1 MEPRKIFAEMLGT
14 GLLVFIG
21 AGVATLSFGF
31 GFAEGST
38 SAGVVATALAFGFIM
53 LIMAYAIGPLT
64 GAHINPAVTM
74 GFLASGR
81 MGLKDAAMYWGS
93 QIIGGIVGAGVLR
106 AVFAG
111 ADAYVSTSDAEAL
124 GVPATGL
131 GADGWGDASM
141 IGLNVWGALAIEI
154 VLTFIF
160 VAVVLAV
167 TTKVASTAISGLAIG
182 IALATVHLMGIPM
195 TGTSVNPARSL
206 GPALFVGGE
215 ALSQLWLFIVAP
227 LIGGALAA
235 LVVRYLYPSA
245 PLENDLDV
253 REPA

>member
-21 AGVATLSFGF
+21 VGVATLSFGF
-31 GFAEGST
+31 GFAEAST

-53 LIMAYAIGPLT
+53 LIMAYAIGPLS

-74 GFLASGR
+74 GFLVSGR
-81 MGLKDAAMYWGS
+81 MSAKDALMYWGS
-93 QIIGGIVGAGVLR
+93 QIVGGIIGAGVLR
-106 AVFAG
+106 AIFAG
-111 ADAYVSTSDAEAL
+111 ATAYNSGTGPD
-124 GVPATGL
+124 ATGL
-131 GADGWGDASM
+131 GTNGWGDNSM
-141 IGLNVWGALAIEI
+141 IGINVWGALAIEI

-206 GPALFVGGE
+206 GPALFAGGDS
-215 ALSQLWLFIVAP
+215 LSQLWLFIVAP
-227 LIGGALAA
+227 LVGGALAA
-235 LVVRYLYPSA
+235 LVVRYLYPNA
-245 PLENDLDV
+245 PEENDLKV
-253 REPA
+253 REPSEPA

>member
-1 MEPRKIFAEMLGT
+1 MEPRKIFAEILGT

-21 AGVATLSFGF
+21 VGVATLSFGF
-31 GFAEGST
+31 EFAGMSV

-53 LIMAYAIGPLT
+53 LIMAYALGPLS

-74 GFLASGR
+74 GFLISGR
-81 MGLKDAAMYWGS
+81 MNLKDALMYWGA

-106 AVFAG
+106 AIFTGAG
-111 ADAYVSTSDAEAL
+111 DYVSGSD
-124 GVPATGL
+124 GTGL
-131 GADGWGDASM
+131 GTNGWGESSM
-141 IGLNVWGALAIEI
+141 VDLNVWGALAIEI

-160 VAVVLAV
+160 VAVVLSV
-167 TTKVASTAISGLAIG
+167 TTKIASTALSGLAIG
-182 IALATVHLMGIPM
+182 IALATVHLMGIPF

-206 GPALFVGGE
+206 GPALMVGGT

-227 LIGGALAA
+227 LIGGAIAA
-235 LVVRYLYPSA
+235 LAVRYLYPNA
-245 PLENDLDV
+245 PEENDLNV

>member
-21 AGVATLSFGF
+21 VGVATLSFGF
-31 GFAEGST
+31 KFDGMSV

-53 LIMAYAIGPLT
+53 LIMAYAIGPLS

-74 GFLASGR
+74 GFLVSGR
-81 MGLKDAAMYWGS
+81 MTPKEALMYWGS

-106 AVFAG
+106 AIFAG
-111 ADAYVSTSDAEAL
+111 ASDYVSGTGEN
-124 GVPATGL
+124 ATGL
-131 GADGWGDASM
+131 GTNGWGEASM
-141 IGLNVWGALAIEI
+141 VGLNVWGALAIEI

-160 VAVVLAV
+160 VAVVLSV
-167 TTKVASTAISGLAIG
+167 TTKVGSTALSGLAIG

-206 GPALFVGGE
+206 GPALFAGGDS
-215 ALSQLWLFIVAP
+215 LSQLWLFLVAP
-227 LIGGALAA
+227 LVGGALAA
-235 LVVRYLYPSA
+235 LVVRYLYPDA
-245 PLENDLDV
+245 PDENDLSV
-253 REPA
+253 REPGATV